1 MLLECS
7 LVKGH
12 FAILC
17 VLPRRQQKVSI
28 ENRSHLSNQKQ
39 SPIHDM
45 CTWKPVY
52 VSNVQYLSMI
62 NFLWWYNLHDIKNI
76 VRFIFVGIY
85 NNGSEIMFTFNL
97 FLKRNKCWHLLYL
110 IQTTFLIELSLKV
123 FMSFMKNHLRKC
135 IRKRVYLFSLI
146 RLCKQIFLK
155 NVSDNGFV
163 VIHTLC
169 STYIG
174 YMSAHLVPVF
184 LENSNPCK
192 YFPTR

>member
-1 MLLECS
+1 MLLEYC

-62 NFLWWYNLHDIKNI
+62 NFLRWYSLHDIKYI
-76 VRFIFVGIY
+76 VHFVFVGIY
-85 NNGSEIMFTFNL
+85 NNGSEIT
-97 FLKRNKCWHLLYL
+97 RNKYWYLLYL
-110 IQTTFLIELSLKV
+110 IKATFFIELSLKV
-123 FMSFMKNHLRKC
+123 FMSFMKNHLSKY
-135 IRKRVYLFSLI
+135 IRKKVYLFSLI
-146 RLCKQIFLK
+146 MLCKQIFLK

-184 LENSNPCK
+184 LENSNPSK